1 MPADKRKIVLAF
13 DSFKGSLAS
22 LEVADAFAEGFSAVA
37 GDCTFVKL
45 PVADGGEGTVEAL
58 VAALGGEFVKVP
70 VQGPLGAVVEARY
83 GIAGGDCAVVEM
95 AAASGLTLLAEEER
109 NPWMTSTYG
118 TGELIAD
125 AIERGCRRF
134 LVGIGGSATNDGGVG
149 MLRALGYRFFDS
161 EGRELAGGG
170 NILGCIERVDASNAN
185 PALRECDF
193 SVACDVDNPLFG
205 ERGAAFVFAAQKG
218 ADEAMIH
225 RLDEGLRNYARVVLG
240 CTGVDVSF
248 VAGAGAAG
256 GLGAAFV
263 AFLGARLVRGVDM
276 VLDALRFGDV
286 VEGASLVVTGEG
298 CIDHQ
303 TVMGKAPCGVLRVAR
318 LHGVPVVAVGGTVKL
333 CEELNRAGFAA
344 VYAATPAGMPLSQAM
359 EPAVARENVRCC
371 GSLVATEQGF

>member
-45 PVADGGEGTVEAL
+45 SVADGGEGTVEAL

-83 GIAGGDCAVVEM
+83 GIVGGDCAVVEM

-170 NILGCIERVDASNAN
+170 NILGCIERVDASNAS

-240 CTGVDVSF
+240 CTGVDVSL

-256 GLGAAFV
+256 GLGTAFV

-276 VLDALRFGDV
+276 VLDALRFGEV
-286 VEGASLVVTGEG
+286 VKGASLVVTGEG
-298 CIDHQ
+298 CIDRQ

-318 LHGVPVVAVGGTVKL
+318 LHGVPVVAVGGAVKL

-344 VYAATPAGMPLSQAM
+344 VYAATPAGMPLAQAM
-359 EPAVARENVRCC
+359 ESAVALENVRCC

>member
-58 VAALGGEFVKVP
+58 VAALGGEFVKVA
-70 VQGPLGAVVEARY
+70 VHGPLDTVVEARY
-83 GIAGGDCAVVEM
+83 GVVGENCAVVEM

-109 NPWMTSTYG
+109 NPWMASTYG
-118 TGELIAD
+118 TGELIAH

-170 NILGCIERVDASNAN
+170 NILGSIVRIDASNVN
-185 PALRECDF
+185 PALFECDF

-225 RLDEGLRNYARVVLG
+225 RLDEGLRNYARVVKDG
-240 CTGVDVSF
+240 TGIDVSL

-263 AFLGARLVRGVDM
+263 AFLGAHLVPGVDM

-286 VEGASLVVTGEG
+286 IDGASLVVTGEG
-298 CIDHQ
+298 CIDRQ

-318 LHGVPVVAVGGTVKL
+318 LHGVPVVAVGGAVKQ
-333 CEELNRAGFAA
+333 CEEVKMAGFAA
-344 VYAATPAGMPLSQAM
+344 VYAATPAGMSLSQAM
-359 EPAVARENVRCC
+359 EHAVAWENVRRCA
-371 GSLVATEQGF
+371 SLVAVELGF